1 MSRLDSVIRRLEAQ
15 RCCIGWARDQLAAV
29 PGVVLELG
37 LGNGRTYDHLR
48 ETFPEREIYVFER
61 EVQAHPDCRPDDA
74 HLFLGDVRE
83 MLPQALARLGRDVA
97 LAHSD
102 VGTGDETRNR
112 DLAAQ
117 IAPGIARMMR
127 LGGLVLSDQALETA
141 GLEQLLAPE
150 GVPADR
156 YFVYRAVGTDKS

>member
-15 RCCIGWARDQLAAV
+15 RRCIGWARDQLADL

-48 ETFPEREIYVFER
+48 ETFPGREIYVFER

-83 MLPQALARLGRDVA
+83 TLPRALARLGRDVA

-102 VGTGDETRNR
+102 VGTGDEARNR
-112 DLAAQ
+112 ALAAQ

-127 LGGLVLSDQALETA
+127 RGGLVLSDQTLEA
-141 GLEQLLAPE
+141 PGLERRPAPE

-156 YFVYRAVGTDKS
+156 YFVYRAVATDER